1 MPNNTE
7 YTNGNHSVILLL
19 HICSVMHGQTTVD
32 AIFGKESDIF
42 SLRSKLPVCSEFEQY
57 FDSGEIVIV
66 PDVNTRIT
74 NRL

>member
-1 MPNNTE
+1 
-7 YTNGNHSVILLL
+7 
-19 HICSVMHGQTTVD
+19 MHGQTTVD